1 MRIYEVRISKAALRD
16 MRELRAFLKGLI
28 RKRGLFVMLI
38 PCEMKSSHFLFM
50 QIVFLAQILK
60 PYC

>member
-1 MRIYEVRISKAALRD
+1 MRIYEVRISKAA
-16 MRELRAFLKGLI
+16 
-28 RKRGLFVMLI
+28 
-38 PCEMKSSHFLFM
+38 KSSHFLFM